1 MNKIKMIAVDM
12 DGTFLNKQMEYD
24 RIRFWRLFEIM
35 KKREIKF
42 VVASGNQYYQLISFF
57 ENRDNEMMFVAENG
71 AYISEYGNAINV
83 TEFSE
88 KAKQSILEF
97 VRNKDDLTNVFC
109 AKDRAYMLTDPQ
121 KKVYIGQWY
130 HRLEE
135 VDSFDS
141 VSDPMIK
148 FNINCRDEDTAAY
161 LDHIKQML
169 SDEISSVSSGH
180 GSIDLIVKGCHKA
193 FGCKLLADRFKIT
206 PDEMIVFGDGGNDIE
221 MLKMAKYSYAMQNA
235 PQYVKENAKYIAPSN
250 EEQGVLSILEQYLL

>member
-161 LDHIKQML
+161 LDHIKRML

-193 FGCKLLADRFKIT
+193 FGLKLLADRFKIS

-235 PQYVKENAKYIAPSN
+235 PQYVKEVARYIAPSN

>member
-141 VSDPMIK
+141 VSDPDRK
-148 FNINCRDEDTAAY
+148 
-161 LDHIKQML
+161 
-169 SDEISSVSSGH
+169 SV
-180 GSIDLIVKGCHKA
+180 V
-193 FGCKLLADRFKIT
+193 
-206 PDEMIVFGDGGNDIE
+206 
-221 MLKMAKYSYAMQNA
+221 
-235 PQYVKENAKYIAPSN
+235 
-250 EEQGVLSILEQYLL
+250 